1 MEKVRE
7 RLNEFLAIVDL
18 SKRRFQEDIGVS
30 PAYFANAV
38 NGFSLR
44 VQQKIKKAHPELNL
58 EWLMT
63 GKGNMF
69 SEGYSAD
76 NNGKSDE
83 GDSAYA
89 ESSFRDKNSKVAEK
103 NDERLISII
112 SSQQSSISKAQEQID
127 RLLDLLEKK

>member
-18 SKRRFQEDIGVS
+18 SKRKFQEDIGVS

-69 SEGYSAD
+69 SEGYGVDCGIGANEEGSLHED
-76 NNGKSDE
+76 NTFGGKNNKVIP
-83 GDSAYA
+83 
-89 ESSFRDKNSKVAEK
+89 KNE
-103 NDERLISII
+103 ERLISII
-112 SSQQSSISKAQEQID
+112 TSQQVSINKAQEQID

>member
-58 EWLMT
+58 EWLLT

-69 SEGYSAD
+69 TEGYGVEANEKSSL
-76 NNGKSDE
+76 NEEYSPEGKS
-83 GDSAYA
+83 
-89 ESSFRDKNSKVAEK
+89 NNNKVSMK

-112 SSQQSSISKAQEQID
+112 SSQQSSITKAQEQID